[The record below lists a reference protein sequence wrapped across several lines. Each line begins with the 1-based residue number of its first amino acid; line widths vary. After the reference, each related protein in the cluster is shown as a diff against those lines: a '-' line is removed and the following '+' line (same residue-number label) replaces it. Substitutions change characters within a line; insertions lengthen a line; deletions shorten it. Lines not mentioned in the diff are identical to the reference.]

1 MNWIELILSFFV
13 LLGGLFMLIGSIG
26 LARLPDFYMRLH
38 TPTKATTLGVG
49 SLLIASM
56 LFFSIKNSMFSIH
69 EILITIF
76 LFITAPVSAHMMA
89 KAALHVDTDTLE
101 RTQGVKAHKAATAG
115 GNPPSKAD
123 LVNKQK
129 GSEN

>member
-1 MNWIELILSFFV
+1 MNWIEVVLSFFV

-38 TPTKATTLGVG
+38 APTKATTLGVG

-56 LFFSIKNSMFSIH
+56 IFFSLKNSIFSIH
-69 EILITIF
+69 EVLITIF

-89 KAALHVDTDTLE
+89 KAALHLE
-101 RTQGVKAHKAATAG
+101 TSVITNTQGTNTHKAATARSNTPG
-115 GNPPSKAD
+115 EVD
-123 LVNKQK
+123 VENKQE
-129 GSEN
+129 ENEV